1 MAIQKGKPPSFR
13 VLSYFHIF
21 IYLKKTLKTRVMQK
35 SPSTVSNQLCQQ
47 SLLSSHHSVMLK
59 KHSMDVHQKN
69 LRGPRKSTESL
80 QDWSDLLLLSNKL
93 LMVLNY

>member
-21 IYLKKTLKTRVMQK
+21 IYLKKTHKECVMQK

-47 SLLSSHHSVMLK
+47 SLLSSHHCVMLK
-59 KHSMDVHQKN
+59 KQAMDVDQKN
-69 LRGPRKSTESL
+69 LQGPRKSTESL
-80 QDWSDLLLLSNKL
+80 QGLSDLLLLNNKQ
-93 LMVLNY
+93 LMC